1 MKEYE
6 RQKKSD
12 EDELN
17 QIANEA
23 NQKKLDKFIRI
34 EKNIVDTSKIG
45 GSSSSKF
52 ISKFNR

>member
-6 RQKKSD
+6 RQKKTD

-17 QIANEA
+17 QIASEE

-45 GSSSSKF
+45 FSKRDQ
-52 ISKFNR
+52 KFC